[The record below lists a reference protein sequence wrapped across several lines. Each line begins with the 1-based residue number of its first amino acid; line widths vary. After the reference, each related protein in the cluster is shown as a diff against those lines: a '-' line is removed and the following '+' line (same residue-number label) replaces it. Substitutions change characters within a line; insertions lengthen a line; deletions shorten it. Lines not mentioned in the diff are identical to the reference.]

1 MKEILIL
8 AAATLGCWIFYFYEK
23 NKENKEN
30 KENKN
35 MSLYYQSLNFK
46 VLVLAIAGTLS
57 VLIILVKRIIV

>member
-1 MKEILIL
+1 MKEILLL
-8 AAATLGCWIFYFYEK
+8 AVATLGCWIFYFVQK
-23 NKENKEN
+23 N

-57 VLIILVKRIIV
+57 VLIILVKRGIV